1 MGKII
6 DKTITKI
13 VTEEGITHFRRV
25 TKESMQKGKYRKTI
39 DKIESDQ
46 TYQTL

>member
-13 VTEEGITHFRRV
+13 VTEEVSGSAFIPCKF
-25 TKESMQKGKYRKTI
+25 KKS
-39 DKIESDQ
+39 SNS
-46 TYQTL
+46 